1 MRISD
6 WSSDVCSSDLSTHSV
21 PAPKIAS
28 PRFRPDRSQSRWP
41 PSLLLSGGRTVQE
54 RSADSHSG
62 HRFRKTARHGV
73 HAQRHHAGDWL
84 GCYIRW
90 IDENKIEA
98 LMDSHAPVTLAKLR
112 TATHAQPLCISP
124 RNGKRLLRY
133 VKD

>member
-6 WSSDVCSSDLSTHSV
+6 WSSDVCSSDLPIV
-21 PAPKIAS
+21 IQAIAS
-28 PRFRPDRSQSRWP
+28 GKQRAMGFMPNDIMREIG
-41 PSLLLSGGRTVQE
+41 LG
-54 RSADSHSG
+54 AD
-62 HRFRKTARHGV
+62 
-73 HAQRHHAGDWL
+73 
-84 GCYIRW
+84 IRW

-133 VKD
+133 VNAQDRKGTRLNSSH

>member
-6 WSSDVCSSDLSTHSV
+6 WSSDVCSSDLGQFRSDPPIV
-21 PAPKIAS
+21 IQAIAS
-28 PRFRPDRSQSRWP
+28 GKQRAMGFMPNDIMREIG
-41 PSLLLSGGRTVQE
+41 LG
-54 RSADSHSG
+54 AD
-62 HRFRKTARHGV
+62 
-73 HAQRHHAGDWL
+73 
-84 GCYIRW
+84 IRW

-133 VKD
+133 RSEKPTSDLQALMSTLYAAFCLKKKRNTT